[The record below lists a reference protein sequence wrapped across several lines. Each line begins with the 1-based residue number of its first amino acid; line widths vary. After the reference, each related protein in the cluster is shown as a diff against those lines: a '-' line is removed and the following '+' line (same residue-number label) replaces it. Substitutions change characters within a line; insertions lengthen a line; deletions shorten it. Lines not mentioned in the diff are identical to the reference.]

1 MLRFLDKEFG
11 NRDVY
16 IYIFSSFLYS
26 LTEGEFVTSFFA
38 PQSLHVIKY
47 IYIGIVGYLIVI
59 VVFNI

>member
-1 MLRFLDKEFG
+1 M
-11 NRDVY
+11 Y
-16 IYIFSSFLYS
+16 IYIFLLFFI